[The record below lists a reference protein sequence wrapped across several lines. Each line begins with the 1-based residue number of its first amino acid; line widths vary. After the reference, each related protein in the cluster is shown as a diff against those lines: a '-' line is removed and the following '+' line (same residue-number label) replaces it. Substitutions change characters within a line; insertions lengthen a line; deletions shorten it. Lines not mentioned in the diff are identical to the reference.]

1 MYQDSKQGLWTA
13 IGELYLDLDAV
24 IWVEKRGDGLEKV
37 EDVKE
42 GLKAC
47 VPWQGILCPL
57 WRGEPDMVAPGIVA
71 KNLVTMLDWD
81 QSTMVLGDG
90 LKDIYGQ

>member
-37 EDVKE
+37 EE
-42 GLKAC
+42 
-47 VPWQGILCPL
+47 
-57 WRGEPDMVAPGIVA
+57 
-71 KNLVTMLDWD
+71 VTEELNSMC
-81 QSTMVLGDG
+81 TMVGDTMSSVVWLAG
-90 LKDIYGQ
+90 ARCCGKKSCDYVRLRSTHSCSR